1 MAKIL
6 VADDSRFQV
15 QLLSSY
21 LTANGH
27 KVTTAMDALQASMT
41 ALRELPDAIVLDI
54 NMPGG
59 TGFEV
64 LKRLRNSTKTCHIPV
79 VIVTGNEMDPDNA
92 KKIGAAGFLHKPVDA
107 DALCATVNQVLS
119 PAKPGRS

>member
-15 QLLSSY
+15 HVLSSY
-21 LTANGH
+21 LTADGH
-27 KVTTAMDALQASMT
+27 KVSTAMDALQASMS
-41 ALRELPDAIVLDI
+41 AMRELPDAIVLDI

-79 VIVTGNEMDPDNA
+79 IIVSGNEMDPEHM

-107 DALCATVNQVLS
+107 DALCATVNEVLS
-119 PAKPGRS
+119 PAKPGHP

>member
-27 KVTTAMDALQASMT
+27 HVTTALDALQASMI
-41 ALRELPDAIVLDI
+41 AMRELPDAIVLDI

-79 VIVTGNEMDPDNA
+79 VIVRGNEMDPDNA
-92 KKIGAAGFLHKPVDA
+92 RKIGAAGYLHKPVNPDVF
-107 DALCATVNQVLS
+107 CETVNQVLS
-119 PAKPGRS
+119 PAKPGQP

>member
-21 LTANGH
+21 LIANGH

-41 ALRELPDAIVLDI
+41 AMRELPDAIVLDI

-64 LKRLRNSTKTCHIPV
+64 LKRLRSSTKTCQIPV
-79 VIVTGNEMDPDNA
+79 VIVSGNEMDPDNV
-92 KKIGAAGFLHKPVDA
+92 KKIGAAGFLHKPVNA
-107 DALCATVNQVLS
+107 DALCATVNQVLD
-119 PAKPGRS
+119 PQHIQQQ